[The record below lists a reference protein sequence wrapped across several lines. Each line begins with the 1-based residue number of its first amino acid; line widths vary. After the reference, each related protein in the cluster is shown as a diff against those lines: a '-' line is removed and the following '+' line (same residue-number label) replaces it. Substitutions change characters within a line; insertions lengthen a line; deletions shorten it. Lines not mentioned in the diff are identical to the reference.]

1 MTAKEDIVT
10 ASPTAFPAIV
20 RRSITMDAAALIK
33 DMILDGRLHPG
44 DRLPSERTLSE
55 ALGVSRPSVREAI
68 RSLVAMHILE
78 SRHGA
83 GTFVS
88 SLSLD
93 QLLRPLQFVV
103 GLADSSIRDVFDVQ
117 MLIEP
122 GAAAL
127 AAQRAEEEE
136 IEVIRTT
143 ALEST
148 RAKLGYEERARLDVE
163 WHDLIVRTS
172 HNGLLINLHQSISIL
187 SAESRAITVRI
198 DGIREQAVEDH
209 ARIAGAIESHD
220 PAAAERAMREHLENV
235 RIELFAAVDG
245 DQMRRAKM
253 KRTRRASEA
262 QH

>member
-1 MTAKEDIVT
+1 MITP
-10 ASPTAFPAIV
+10 PTEFPTIV
-20 RRSITMDAAALIK
+20 RRSVTMDAAALIK

-68 RSLVAMHILE
+68 RSLVAMHILD

-93 QLLRPLQFVV
+93 ELLRPLQFVV
-103 GLADSSIRDVFDVQ
+103 ALADSGIRDLFDVR

-127 AAQRAEEEE
+127 AAERASDKELEL
-136 IEVIRTT
+136 ICDT
-143 ALEST
+143 AMEST
-148 RAKLGYEERARLDVE
+148 HAEFGYDERARLDVE
-163 WHDLIVRTS
+163 WHDLLVRSS
-172 HNGLLINLHQSISIL
+172 HNGLLINLHQSISML
-187 SAESRAITVRI
+187 SVESRAITVRI

-209 ARIAGAIESHD
+209 ERIARAVASREPD
-220 PAAAERAMREHLENV
+220 AAQRAMHQHLENV
-235 RIELFAAVDG
+235 RVQLFAAVDA
-245 DQMRRAKM
+245 DEKRSAK
-253 KRTRRASEA
+253 ASR
-262 QH
+262 